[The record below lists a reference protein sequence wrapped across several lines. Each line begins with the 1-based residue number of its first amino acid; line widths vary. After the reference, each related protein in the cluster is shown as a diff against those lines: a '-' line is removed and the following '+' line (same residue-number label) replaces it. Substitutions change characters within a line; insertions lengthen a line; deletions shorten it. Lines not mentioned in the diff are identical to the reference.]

1 MRKFICFPH
10 FFRIFVWGSK
20 SWVYYLFVQHANIV
34 YNMDMSTVQSVERAF
49 SILNTLGNFPQGA
62 GAAELAEAVDL
73 PRPTVIRL
81 LNTMQDVGVVERPS
95 ATNKYQ
101 LGEGILALAAQVPFS
116 RQVGM
121 VARPFLQQLAQQ
133 VGETVYLSILD
144 GHQTY
149 YIEQING
156 NHHIQPIEWVGA
168 RVPLHVVADGKLFLA
183 HWPTVDV
190 ARYGERPL
198 ATFTPKTIDNLESL
212 KENLA
217 MVRERGYAITR
228 DEFEEGLIAVAAP
241 VFGEG
246 GGVITA
252 VTIGGPAYRFK
263 PEQVEEYAQ
272 LVVQTANAISE
283 RLKR

>member
-1 MRKFICFPH
+1 MAVFSI
-10 FFRIFVWGSK
+10 
-20 SWVYYLFVQHANIV
+20 YLSRVELWKIVVRYTNNV
-34 YNMDMSTVQSVERAF
+34 YNMDMAHVQAVERALA
-49 SILNTLGNFPQGA
+49 ILTQLGDCAQGM
-62 GAAELAEAVDL
+62 GAAELAQAVAL
-73 PRPTVIRL
+73 PRSTVIRL
-81 LNTMQDVGVVERPS
+81 LNTMERSQVVER
-95 ATNKYQ
+95 AAEDGRYR
-101 LGEGILALAAQVPFS
+101 LGEGILSLATAVPFS
-116 RQVGM
+116 RQLVW

-144 GHQTY
+144 GYQTH

-156 NHHIQPIEWVGA
+156 QHHIQPIEWVGA

-183 HWPTVDV
+183 HWSAEDV

-198 ATFTPKTIDNLESL
+198 VTFTPQTINNLEQL
-212 KENLA
+212 QQNLA
-217 MVRERGYAITR
+217 TIREKGYAITR

-246 GGVITA
+246 GEVITA

-272 LVVQTANAISE
+272 LVVQTGQAISA
-283 RLKR
+283 RLKK